1 MRCISRSTN
10 SGNVVASHTAHIQS
24 FSVSPIGRPAINAYV
39 YSSTVSRTVVQA
51 SSEPSVASVS
61 LVASVNANHGAVLTK
76 ADLAIAICII
86 LSDDVGQLMVR
97 DEHACVNPQRQLAP
111 SVYSSQHER
120 SA

>member
-1 MRCISRSTN
+1 MSSL
-10 SGNVVASHTAHIQS
+10 HTRPTYRLSLFHPS
-24 FSVSPIGRPAINAYV
+24 PAINAFV

-86 LSDDVGQLMVR
+86 LSDDVGQLLVR
-97 DEHACVNPQRQLAP
+97 DEDACVNPQRCGSP
-111 SVYSSQHER
+111 VSVLK